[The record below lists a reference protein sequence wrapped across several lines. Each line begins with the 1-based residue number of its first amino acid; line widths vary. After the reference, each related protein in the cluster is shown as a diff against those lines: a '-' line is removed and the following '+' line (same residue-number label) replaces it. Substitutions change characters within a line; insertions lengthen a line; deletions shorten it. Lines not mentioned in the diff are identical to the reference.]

1 MEAEICDF
9 TQGSA
14 TVRYS
19 SVAQKSSFLTL
30 KHSRRLQR
38 CRNGCSREPID
49 SLHQVITERK
59 MRALRGD
66 TLHSSSLLLHSTLF
80 FSPEHRGKRGSDRK
94 TGSKAVSHSDM
105 DSDVVKLRHYLIQPP
120 SSYLGAFSSLSSP
133 WPYTKLSAC
142 WTFRTIYVGQGQD
155 RLNCSASLSPCR

>member
-9 TQGSA
+9 TRGSA

-19 SVAQKSSFLTL
+19 SAAQKSSFLTL

-38 CRNGCSREPID
+38 FRNGCSREPID
-49 SLHQVITERK
+49 SLLQVITERK

-66 TLHSSSLLLHSTLF
+66 TLHSSSLLHSTLF
-80 FSPEHRGKRGSDRK
+80 FFLNTGERGSDRK

-155 RLNCSASLSPCR
+155 HLNCSASLSPCR